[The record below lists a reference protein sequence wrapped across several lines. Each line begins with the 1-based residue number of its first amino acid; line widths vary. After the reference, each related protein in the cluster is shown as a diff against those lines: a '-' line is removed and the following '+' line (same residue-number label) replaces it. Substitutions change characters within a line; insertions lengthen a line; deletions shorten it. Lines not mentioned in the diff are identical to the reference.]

1 MVQRRRRSQNDIT
14 QTVRASVLKYFK
26 QKKIGYFQ
34 MHKKKIVTTGIK
46 LVKKK
51 FKIASA
57 IKNEAIGTYWSPE

>member
-1 MVQRRRRSQNDIT
+1 
-14 QTVRASVLKYFK
+14 
-26 QKKIGYFQ
+26 

-51 FKIASA
+51 FKTASG